1 MDVHSTAFLMPCNP
15 LFISF
20 LLNDLFLIKI
30 VLFLLYLLI
39 LKALRTSKMLLLLFL
54 LFSSF
59 AFYIESTGIT
69 YAR

>member
-1 MDVHSTAFLMPCNP
+1 MDVHSTAFTIQYNP
-15 LFISF
+15 LFKQKALSVF
-20 LLNDLFLIKI
+20 FLIK
-30 VLFLLYLLI
+30 VMLFLLYLLI
-39 LKALRTSKMLLLLFL
+39 LKALRISKILLLLFL